1 MSDLNSLTLN
11 AALNEAVE
19 WITVFEYA
27 QAVARCD
34 DLLSSYPDAVRVL
47 SVRARALQALGEM
60 ARAAQDYSRVLE
72 ITPADEQSL
81 SGLMRCQLR
90 FGQKREAVLTARQ
103 LLDYDTGHVDAAR
116 LVREAGGNTSG
127 AGRILRVRQRFA
139 AGFPN
144 QAIANLRAM
153 LDAAPDRT
161 DLQVIL
167 AEMLWRAGLRV
178 TTVELC
184 QTILDTQPDCLNAH
198 VLLCALWSQMGSTH
212 MSALHLKAAAR
223 LDPDFRE
230 TAAWLGDRSPIPVQ
244 DVPAL
249 IDVAR
254 REAPAGYDEDEHDRS
269 EWVDQLI
276 ASAAGPAPG
285 NAISYDEMAASADIT
300 ADAGEV
306 IFPPLPLDWQ
316 PAGEDDAIP
325 QDEAAGSDTNGD
337 EALPAWL
344 SGMRA
349 QSQPLGESDWE
360 ATAPADDDA
369 ISHEAAQPTGDF
381 ETATSPLDAAAGFTP
396 LEWQPAELAQPAEAA
411 VAASVAQSRPDDGEP
426 LAPLASV
433 AEDGAAEKAAD
444 KPAARR
450 VGKPK
455 ARQRKVKASAE
466 HLLLLA
472 RRSVEAADYA
482 QAADCY
488 AQLVALGKKLDEA
501 LSDLDAAT
509 HAYPDVPEFHT
520 LLGRIHARKGDLS
533 AALAAYQRAL
543 RLKS

>member
-1 MSDLNSLTLN
+1 MPMSDLNSLTLN

-19 WITVFEYA
+19 WLTAAEYA

-34 DLLSSYPDAVRVL
+34 DLLSSYPDSVRVL
-47 SVRARALQALGEM
+47 SVRARALQALGET

-72 ITPADEQSL
+72 ITPADDQAL

-90 FGQKREAVLTARQ
+90 LNQRREAVITARQ
-103 LLDYDTGHVDAAR
+103 LLDYDAGHVDAVR
-116 LVREAGGNTSG
+116 LVREAIGDISA
-127 AGRILRVRQRFA
+127 AGRVLRTRQRFA
-139 AGFPN
+139 AGFVD
-144 QAIANLRAM
+144 QAIAEVRAM
-153 LDAAPDRT
+153 LNAAPDRT

-184 QTILDTQPDCLNAH
+184 QTILDTHPDCLNAH

-230 TAAWLGDRSPIPVQ
+230 TAAWLGDRSPAPVQ

-249 IDVAR
+249 IDIAR

-276 ASAAGPAPG
+276 ASAAGSALD
-285 NAISYDEMAASADIT
+285 NVTSDEMAAS

-316 PAGEDDAIP
+316 PDTDGAVA
-325 QDEAAGSDTNGD
+325 QAEAAHSNTDGNQPLPGWLTN
-337 EALPAWL
+337 
-344 SGMRA
+344 MRE
-349 QSQPLGESDWE
+349 QSQPLSQSDWE

-369 ISHEAAQPTGDF
+369 ISHEAAHPTGDF
-381 ETATSPLDAAAGFTP
+381 ETATSSFNAAAGFTP
-396 LEWQPAELAQPAEAA
+396 LQWQPAELAQPAEAA
-411 VAASVAQSRPDDGEP
+411 ATASVAQSSPDNGEP
-426 LAPLASV
+426 SAPVASV
-433 AEDGAAEKAAD
+433 AENGAAEKAMD

-455 ARQRKVKASAE
+455 ARQRKGKASAE

-472 RRSVEAADYA
+472 RRSMEAADYA
-482 QAADCY
+482 RAAYCY
-488 AQLVALGKKLDEA
+488 SQLVTLGKKLDEV
-501 LSDLDAAT
+501 LFDLDAAT